1 MAQAELVS
9 TARRGWI
16 TGANA
21 IPSTTAGGNPVVVT
35 AHTKLL
41 AALAAHPP
49 RLIPVDADAFDLEDR
64 AEHLSSVFGGLAA
77 YLAIVLD
84 DTAQNVRGGLELPD
98 VEVILADLAS
108 DLTGAILNGAD
119 EMAGRVE

>member
-21 IPSTTAGGNPVVVT
+21 IPSTTAGGNPVA
-35 AHTKLL
+35 AHTELL
-41 AALAAHPP
+41 AALAGHPP
-49 RLIPVDADAFDLEDR
+49 RPIPVDADAFDLEDR